1 MGCEGVEV
9 EGRKMRRGLVQV
21 TKKIAPK
28 ESLSVLL
35 AIQSG

>member
-9 EGRKMRRGLVQV
+9 EGRKMRRGLVQA
-21 TKKIAPK
+21 TNKTAPK
-28 ESLSVLL
+28 ENLSVLL